1 MDKKLD
7 NWWETVTYAGAK
19 KCIREN
25 IQSLAR
31 DYIAIGYYLRRVRD
45 QAQFL
50 EDGYSSVHEFAF
62 AEFGMRKSTVNHCIR
77 INAEFSEGGNSPVV
91 DARYKEFGKTQ
102 LQELLYVPEEKRNE
116 VTPDMTVAEIRE
128 IHKPE
133 RLDDEPKEK
142 EARRLDTEPEE
153 REVQRL
159 DDEPEKYG
167 KSGQEKS
174 GKDSRKENLSAESKT
189 DSARKA
195 PEPLH
200 FTAGPVTVNNSYGA
214 TYSEIIE
221 RYLDTEYQSDSKECT
236 VYIGWRMY
244 KVLKRPKVT
253 AFYDDIGGFMFDVE
267 NERLEQEY
275 QALQNGKDVGTFP
288 EDIPNPEP
296 DVVDAEYQEEP
307 MEITVQD
314 LLCQKQRELDE
325 WVEAIGDDDCTAVPG
340 IIELGIIV
348 RALELLAGQ
357 EGSQEEPETEREIRE
372 NVSGLDVEEIMAAV
386 AKARGVGKSA
396 LDNIRICV
404 EQLFMKDDTSMEP
417 DGQDTEVQ
425 GEMAGVREQPPLP
438 ALKNNEQRKEWLRKY
453 QEWGLWYEDG
463 NIGAKYYRYC
473 FENGA
478 ELIVEEYQGH
488 SEYAGDYTDSY
499 FHLVGGPEASEKNAI
514 PKWSRHEKYNKYPNS
529 ESELVEFLKFTQKEA
544 GKHVS

>member
-1 MDKKLD
+1 
-7 NWWETVTYAGAK
+7 
-19 KCIREN
+19 
-25 IQSLAR
+25 
-31 DYIAIGYYLRRVRD
+31 
-45 QAQFL
+45 
-50 EDGYSSVHEFAF
+50 
-62 AEFGMRKSTVNHCIR
+62 
-77 INAEFSEGGNSPVV
+77 
-91 DARYKEFGKTQ
+91 
-102 LQELLYVPEEKRNE
+102 
-116 VTPDMTVAEIRE
+116 
-128 IHKPE
+128 
-133 RLDDEPKEK
+133 
-142 EARRLDTEPEE
+142 
-153 REVQRL
+153 
-159 DDEPEKYG
+159 
-167 KSGQEKS
+167 
-174 GKDSRKENLSAESKT
+174 
-189 DSARKA
+189 
-195 PEPLH
+195 
-200 FTAGPVTVNNSYGA
+200 
-214 TYSEIIE
+214 
-221 RYLDTEYQSDSKECT
+221 
-236 VYIGWRMY
+236 
-244 KVLKRPKVT
+244 
-253 AFYDDIGGFMFDVE
+253 MFDVE

-488 SEYAGDYTDSY
+488 SEYAGDYTNSY